1 MRWLVLLAAACGFR
15 EGHAPGD
22 AAVTVA
28 DVHADVS
35 IDVPTDAPA
44 APFAMSGQHWHL
56 PCTSADLGNYNCYCA
71 SGPQDEMVT
80 IGGTSSQRWAVTV
93 RIRGVMEAI
102 GYNGGLAGTSGWYV
116 GGTPGDTADN
126 YYELSVSLPAQHYYL
141 NRGTPTGQQSFL
153 YDYMATFEVDGG
165 ATITYESNGQDG
177 LQWGN
182 YGPTHMPWTIPNVT
196 TTPSPYVGQ
205 FAQLDVVSASP
216 L

>member
-1 MRWLVLLAAACGFR
+1 VLFSAACGFR

-22 AAVTVA
+22 GAPVVA
-28 DVHADVS
+28 DVRADAA
-35 IDVPTDAPA
+35 IDVPVDAQA

-71 SGPQDEMVT
+71 TGPQDETVT

-93 RIRGVMEAI
+93 HIRGVMEAI
-102 GYNGGLAGTSGWYV
+102 GYSGGAAGNSGWYV
-116 GGTPGDTADN
+116 GGVPGDGADN

-153 YDYMATFEVDGG
+153 YDYMATFEVDGT
-165 ATITYESNGQDG
+165 ATITYEANGQDG

-182 YGPTHMPWTIPNVT
+182 YDPSHTPWTIAGVT

-205 FAQLDVVSASP
+205 FAQLDVMSAVP